1 MTRFRSAHRA
11 RVAAFASPTM
21 GLAAAIVLSLAA
33 CASPGIPPGGP
44 PDKEPPTLVRVTPD
58 TNSVNVRARS
68 ILFRFDE
75 VVNERST
82 PLAISGSSGGS
93 SGGGNGSPGASSSP
107 FASNSNA
114 SSLASLV
121 SVSPGDGRERVTWRR
136 DAIEIEPRNGFRPNT
151 TYRVTIL
158 PGLGDLR
165 NNVLRLP
172 VELVFS
178 TGAEPTRSEISGLIF
193 DWVGNRTAPGARV
206 EVFTRAD
213 TLLRWTTRADSTGR
227 FVVRDLAPGTYAVR
241 GWLDANANRAI
252 DPRELFDSTT
262 VTVDS
267 TIATELYSFAH
278 DTIGP
283 RIETLEP
290 IDSTALRVKFD
301 RGVDVTWSPDS
312 STLVIMRTDSS
323 YVRLGVMMPAPRFD
337 SLASAAR
344 AAADSAAAAAD
355 SAAAPADSAAPAGAR
370 RPARADSTKAPR
382 PVQVAPGA
390 RFSLARPGAVVDTV
404 PPPTL
409 NRPIPIQSWVVRYA
423 TPLSPGD
430 YRLKVRAI
438 RGLTGVVRAS
448 EREYRIRPPAVPR
461 DSSAIAKPA
470 TPATPASPA
479 TTAKPD
485 VRRPR
490 S

>member
-1 MTRFRSAHRA
+1 MSRVGRVRQAMVLGSA
-11 RVAAFASPTM
+11 
-21 GLAAAIVLSLAA
+21 VLVLGVSA

-44 PDKEPPTLVRVTPD
+44 PDKEPPQLIRVTPD

-68 ILFRFDE
+68 IVFRFDE

-82 PLAISGSSGGS
+82 PLTSGS
-93 SGGGNGSPGASSSP
+93 GGNGGGGGGSGSAFASS
-107 FASNSNA
+107 SNA

-165 NNVLRLP
+165 SNILRVP

-178 TGAEPTRSEISGLIF
+178 TGPQPTRSTISGLIF
-193 DWVGNRTAPGARV
+193 DWVGNKTAPGARI
-206 EVFTRAD
+206 EVFSRAD
-213 TLLRWTTRADSTGR
+213 SLLRWSARADSTGR
-227 FVVRDLAPGTYAVR
+227 FTVRDLAPGTYALR
-241 GWLDANANRAI
+241 GWLDANADRTI
-252 DPRELFDSTT
+252 DPRELLDSTT
-262 VTVDS
+262 ITVDS
-267 TIATELYSFAH
+267 TVTTELYAFAH

-290 IDSTALRVKFD
+290 IDSTALRIKFD
-301 RGVDVTWSPDS
+301 RGVDVAWSPDS
-312 STLVIMRTDSS
+312 STLVIMRNDSS
-323 YVRLGVMMPAPRFD
+323 YVRIGVMIPASRFD
-337 SLASAAR
+337 SLATAAR
-344 AAADSAAAAAD
+344 AAADSAAP
-355 SAAAPADSAAPAGAR
+355 PADSAAPASAG
-370 RPARADSTKAPR
+370 RPARADTSRAPR
-382 PVQVAPGA
+382 PVQIAPGA

-404 PPPTL
+404 PPPKL
-409 NRPIPIQSWVVRYA
+409 NRPIPIQAWVVRYDA
-423 TPLSPGD
+423 PLPPGD

-448 EREYRIRPPAVPR
+448 EREFKLRPPAVPR
-461 DSSAIAKPA
+461 DSSATTKPA
-470 TPATPASPA
+470 VPAAPAAP
-479 TTAKPD
+479 AKPD

-490 S
+490 W

>member
-1 MTRFRSAHRA
+1 M
-11 RVAAFASPTM
+11 
-21 GLAAAIVLSLAA
+21 
-33 CASPGIPPGGP
+33 
-44 PDKEPPTLVRVTPD
+44 
-58 TNSVNVRARS
+58 
-68 ILFRFDE
+68 
-75 VVNERST
+75 
-82 PLAISGSSGGS
+82 
-93 SGGGNGSPGASSSP
+93 
-107 FASNSNA
+107 
-114 SSLASLV
+114 
-121 SVSPGDGRERVTWRR
+121 TWRR

-290 IDSTALRVKFD
+290 IDSTALRIKFD

-312 STLVIMRTDSS
+312 LTLVIMRTDSS

-355 SAAAPADSAAPAGAR
+355 SAAAPADSA
-370 RPARADSTKAPR
+370 KAPR

-404 PPPTL
+404 PPPKL

-423 TPLSPGD
+423 TPLPPGD

-448 EREYRIRPPAVPR
+448 EREYRIRPPTVPR
-461 DSSAIAKPA
+461 DSSATAKPA
-470 TPATPASPA
+470 TPATPT